1 MKVFLV
7 GYMGSGKSTVGRK
20 IATRLQHEFADLD
33 AYIESKTGKTIP
45 EIFSQQGEE
54 IFREIEH
61 DAMLDLIKWPKYIIS
76 TGGGT
81 PCFFDNMDLMKQN
94 GITIYLKLTSSQLF
108 QRLHRHPETRPLL
121 TGKSDAELKEYIEKN
136 LAIRES
142 YYNQAHYIMDG
153 FTPDVDMIARV
164 LLNY

>member
-1 MKVFLV
+1 MKIFLV

-33 AYIESKTGKTIP
+33 NYIEGKSGIAIP
-45 EIFSQQGEE
+45 EIFDQLGEE
-54 IFREIEH
+54 KFRELER
-61 DAMLDLIKWPKYIIS
+61 DALQDLIKRPKYVIS

-94 GITIYLKLTSSQLF
+94 GITIYLKLTTPQLF
-108 QRLHRHPETRPLL
+108 QRLHRHPENRPLL
-121 TGKSDAELKEYIEKN
+121 KGKSDEELKAYIEKN

-142 YYNQAHYIMDG
+142 YYNKAHFIMDG
-153 FTPDVDMIARV
+153 FTPDVDMIVRV